1 MLKSVGGVKIGVSLV
16 FMASLE
22 LSSDTR
28 PGRCCATSIVR
39 IIYLGCVLEILM
51 RFYGRASKLEE
62 TLEVQLRWR
71 DFVIACPTADWQTLV
86 SRGTNSHG
94 IIGGKEKLIYRLGL
108 IELLATR
115 VFPPYIR
122 PQRCSTFTQ
131 RKLIILRF

>member
-22 LSSDTR
+22 LSSDIR
-28 PGRCCATSIVR
+28 PGRCCATSVVR
-39 IIYLGCVLEILM
+39 IIYLGCVLEILT

-71 DFVIACPTADWQTLV
+71 DFVIAFPTADWQTLV

-94 IIGGKEKLIYRLGL
+94 IIGGKEKLIYSLGL

-122 PQRCSTFTQ
+122 PQQCSTFTQ
-131 RKLIILRF
+131 RKLVILCF